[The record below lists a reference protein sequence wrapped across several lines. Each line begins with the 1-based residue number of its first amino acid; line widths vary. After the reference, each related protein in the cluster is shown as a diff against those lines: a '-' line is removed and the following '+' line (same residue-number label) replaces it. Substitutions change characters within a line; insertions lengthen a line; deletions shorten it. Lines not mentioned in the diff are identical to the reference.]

1 MRSICP
7 CSDRRRRI
15 IAGGYNH
22 TSQVEK
28 ARPWALQRLTE
39 AYGKIVEEV

>member
-1 MRSICP
+1 MRRIWS
-7 CSDRRRRI
+7 CSDRSRRI

-22 TSQVEK
+22 TRQTEK
-28 ARPWALQRLTE
+28 AHPWALQRLTE